1 MLQALLAGVASIRAQ
16 QTRMNVIG
24 DNLANVNTTAH
35 KKARVTFQNM
45 IAQTIRGAS
54 RPNATQ
60 GGQNPVQFG
69 LGVLVSGTDTN
80 SEQGSLSATNR
91 STDMAIQGNGFFVLS
106 NGDGTVFSRDGA
118 FDLDASGDLVHRS
131 SGNRLLGWTADTL
144 GNISTSAPISGASNI
159 RIPIGSL
166 SAVQVTSNVEFAGN
180 LNADALNTDEWT
192 TVSRVYDQLG
202 GQHDVQFRFFNH
214 TTNPASPPAPSGSV
228 SSWDW
233 EVTEVGD
240 PTIIGSSAT
249 SGEPLYF
256 NSDGL
261 LINQTAVNTMS
272 VPAGAA
278 PSFDVVMDF
287 RTLTQLATETQVQMS
302 RQNGFPPGSLQGFS
316 IGADGIITG
325 LFTNGLTR
333 TLGQI
338 AIATFP
344 NPNGM
349 ERIGSNSWRATDNSG
364 LPIIGAPGGG
374 GRGVISSGFLEQS
387 NVDIGTEFTD
397 LIVTQRGFQANT
409 RVVTTV
415 DEMLQ
420 DLLNMKR

>member
-35 KKARVTFQNM
+35 KRSRVSFQNM
-45 IAQTIRGAS
+45 IAQTVRGAS
-54 RPNATQ
+54 RPSASQ
-60 GGQNPVQFG
+60 GGLNPVQYG

-80 SEQGSLSATNR
+80 NEQGSLSSTNR
-91 STDMAIQGNGFFVLS
+91 PTDMAIQGNGYFVLS
-106 NGDGTVFSRDGA
+106 SGTGNSYTRDGT
-118 FDLDASGDLVHRS
+118 FDLDSQGDLVHRPT
-131 SGNRLLGWTADTL
+131 GQRLLGWTANSLGQVDTS
-144 GNISTSAPISGASNI
+144 IAISGSSSL
-159 RIPIGSL
+159 RIPIGQL
-166 SAVQVTSNVEFAGN
+166 SAVQVTSNMEFAGN
-180 LNADALNTDEWT
+180 LNADATSTEEWT
-192 TVSRVYDQLG
+192 TVTRVYDALG
-202 GQHDVQFRFFNH
+202 GQHDLQFRFHGH
-214 TTNPASPPAPSGSV
+214 TLNPPTPPAPSGAV

-233 EVTEVGD
+233 DATVVGD
-240 PTIIGSSAT
+240 PTVIGSSAT

-256 NSDGL
+256 DTNGI
-261 LINQTAVNTMS
+261 LINSSAANSVT

-278 PSFDVVMDF
+278 PAFSIDMDF
-287 RTLTQLATETQVQMS
+287 SSLSQLSTETQVQMS

-316 IGADGIITG
+316 IGADGVVTG

-333 TLGQI
+333 TLGQL
-338 AIATFP
+338 ALAVFS
-344 NPNGM
+344 NPSGM
-349 ERIGSNSWRATDNSG
+349 ERIGSNAWRATDNSG
-364 LPIIGAPGGG
+364 LPIVGAPGSG
-374 GRGVISSGFLEQS
+374 GRGSISSGFLEQS

-409 RVVTTV
+409 KVVTTV